1 MSGSAR
7 ASTRSGTSPGRNPTI
22 ASKRCPFLLLLPAPA
37 PPAAAAA
44 APPPPHRPPTSY
56 LCPPLFLSSSP
67 PPPIPPPPPPP
78 SSPPRPVGTWRG
90 WSAKGTTAL
99 GPCSFRSWQ
108 GPPGPGSGS
117 MGEGLLTRRTAP
129 AGEALH
135 GSHTLLYVDSM
146 NLIICSR
153 CGCYASIYA
162 DNLANECLKQG
173 HPRTAK
179 GKQHLA
185 RVQKGAWPHPQGMPK
200 RVREV
205 LHVRDAQ
212 RAIAQAN
219 LDARTRLGCIA

>member
-1 MSGSAR
+1 M
-7 ASTRSGTSPGRNPTI
+7 RSCSR
-22 ASKRCPFLLLLPAPA
+22 RW
-37 PPAAAAA
+37 PPA
-44 APPPPHRPPTSY
+44 
-56 LCPPLFLSSSP
+56 SSAHGGGKQ
-67 PPPIPPPPPPP
+67 P
-78 SSPPRPVGTWRG
+78 STTLGRALKTVQISTKLVGTWRG

-117 MGEGLLTRRTAP
+117 MREGLLTRRTAP